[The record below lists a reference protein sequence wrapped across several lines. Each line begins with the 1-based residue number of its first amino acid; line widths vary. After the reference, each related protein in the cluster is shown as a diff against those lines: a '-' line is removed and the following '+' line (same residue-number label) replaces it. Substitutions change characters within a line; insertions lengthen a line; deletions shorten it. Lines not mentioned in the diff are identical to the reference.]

1 MCQGLR
7 EDEFNTT
14 LNNIKKNYC
23 GLCTNIKKNKF
34 SHDKFVYTNQW
45 VLINAFFYLKSM
57 NCSS

>member
-23 GLCTNIKKNKF
+23 GLCTNIKKKN
-34 SHDKFVYTNQW
+34 SAMINLCTQTNE
-45 VLINAFFYLKSM
+45 Y
-57 NCSS
+57 